1 MATELSVSSA
11 GPPPAPGPRRLK
23 RVLKIGAILLVLV
36 GIAGAF
42 VLHEVR
48 TSQLQS
54 WLISRYAASL
64 SYEVRPGPSPSIA
77 FPRGG
82 PFDSQ
87 RGYPRLNEF
96 RQRLEAAGYSVTEQ
110 ARQSAETVRLLK
122 WGVTPPYREPAQ
134 VGLVIRDYRG
144 ETLYDARPR
153 DSLFATFEDVPP
165 LIVNTLVYLENR
177 ELTSP
182 TSPGSNPAID
192 WPRLGKA
199 GGLYVARGVGLPVR
213 SEGGS
218 TLAVQLEKYRH
229 SNGGRTL
236 SPLDKLRQLTSASLR
251 AYKDGPDSTASRQEI
266 VLDYLNTMPLAAA
279 PGYGEVHGLGNGL
292 RAWFDLDLE
301 SVGDALADRSAG
313 TATAAAAYKHVLA
326 LLYAVRAPTRYL
338 VEDPALL
345 DKKITAY
352 GDLLLKAGVID
363 RDLYRAFRD
372 VPLRFAGRVDQ
383 PPIDFAERRAVT
395 AIREEVRRV
404 LEVRR
409 PYEMSRLH
417 LEIDSTIDGEL
428 QEAATRLFRQ
438 LGDTSY
444 VDAHGLRGEHL
455 LPTGD
460 PARVVYSLLLFERT
474 PAGNR
479 LRVQA
484 DNLDRPF
491 DINAGM
497 KLDLG
502 STAKLRTLA
511 HYLEIVEG
519 LHAEVGAL
527 DDEAR
532 AQLVTDARD
541 PLTKW
546 AAETLKQTPAM
557 DLDAFLAQALART
570 YPAHP
575 WEEFFTGGGV
585 HTFENF
591 DPEDNRR
598 ILTVREALA
607 HSTNLVFIRL
617 MRDLVRFHEA
627 RLPYDAAA
635 VMGDQD
641 NPERRRMLE
650 QMADKEARQHLA
662 RAHTRYQGLAP
673 DAVVDQLLGRRR
685 ADSPRHLAIVFFAW
699 HPGADA
705 LALRQWLT
713 DRGQETTPE
722 EAARL
727 SHAYGSPKLTLLDY
741 AYLLGRNPL
750 DLWCAGEMSRNP
762 YIKWDELVAAS
773 AEPRRLATAWLLPP
787 RQRQAQNLRVR
798 IRMEEDAFTRMTPYW
813 RRLGFPFEHLVPSYA
828 TAIGSSADRPAALAE
843 LMGII
848 ANDGVRRPTTA
859 IRALRFAPDTP
870 YHTVLEPSAGTQERV
885 LSVPVARALRKTLA
899 EVVETGTARRVAGVF
914 RGPGGKPI
922 VVGGKTGSGD
932 NRYETFAGRGKLISS
947 RPVSRTAAFA
957 FYIGDRY
964 YGIITASVAG
974 KVSGQYEFTSA
985 LPLTVLRLYAP
996 ALNARA
1002 SGNVAAARPPAAPL
1016 LASGKTGPDGGAME
1030 PVADRTPSP

>member
-1 MATELSVSSA
+1 MPTEPLVSAADPS
-11 GPPPAPGPRRLK
+11 PALRPRRLGRLLK
-23 RVLKIGAILLVLV
+23 VGAVLLILAAVVGGLV
-36 GIAGAF
+36 F
-42 VLHEVR
+42 HEVR
-48 TSQLQS
+48 TSRLQS
-54 WLISRYAASL
+54 WLLSRYAASL
-64 SYEVRPGPSPSIA
+64 SYEIRPGPSSSIA

-87 RGYPRLNEF
+87 RGYPRLSDF
-96 RQRLEAAGYSVTEQ
+96 RKRLEGAGYAVVEQ
-110 ARQSAETVRLLK
+110 ARQSPETVRLLK

-134 VGLVIRDYRG
+134 VGLVIRDFRG
-144 ETLYDARPR
+144 ATLYDARPR
-153 DSLFATFEDVPP
+153 DSMFPSFDDVPP
-165 LIVNTLVYLENR
+165 LIVNTLVFLENR

-192 WPRLGKA
+192 WRRLGKA

-218 TLAVQLEKYRH
+218 TLAVQIEKYRH
-229 SNGGRTL
+229 SDGGRTL

-251 AYKDGPDSTASRQEI
+251 AYRDGPDSTASRQEI
-266 VLDYLNTMPLAAA
+266 VLDYLNTMPLAGA
-279 PGYGEVHGLGNGL
+279 PGYGEVHGLGDGL
-292 RAWFDLDLE
+292 RAWFDLDLD
-301 SVGDALADRSAG
+301 SVADALSTPSTG
-313 TATAAAAYKHVLA
+313 TETAAAAYKHVLA

-338 VEDPALL
+338 VDDPGQL
-345 DKKITAY
+345 DKKVTAY

-363 RDLYRAFRD
+363 RDLYHAFRD

-383 PPIDFAERRAVT
+383 PPIDFAERRAAT
-395 AIREEVRRV
+395 AIREDVRRV

-409 PYEMSRLH
+409 PYDMNRLH

-428 QEAATRLFRQ
+428 QKAATRLFRQ
-438 LGDTSY
+438 LGDKQF
-444 VDAHGLRGEHL
+444 VDSHGLRGEHL

-474 PAGNR
+474 PAGNQ

-491 DINAGM
+491 DINSGM

-502 STAKLRTLA
+502 STAKLRTVT
-511 HYLEIVEG
+511 HYLEVVQE
-519 LHAEVGAL
+519 LHEQVKAL
-527 DDEAR
+527 EEEER

-557 DLDAFLAQALART
+557 ELDTFLTQALART

-598 ILTVREALA
+598 IYSVREALA

-635 VMGDQD
+635 VLGDQD

-662 RAHTRYQGLAP
+662 RAYSRYQGLAP
-673 DAVVDQLLGRRR
+673 DAVVGQLLGRRR
-685 ADSPRHLAIVFFAW
+685 AESPRHLAIVFFAW
-699 HPGADA
+699 HKGADA
-705 LALRQWLT
+705 AALRQWLT
-713 DRGQETTPE
+713 DRGQETTPD
-722 EAARL
+722 EAVKL
-727 SHAYGSPKLTLLDY
+727 FHAYGNPKLSLLDY
-741 AYLLGRNPL
+741 GYLLGRHPL
-750 DLWCAGEMSRNP
+750 NLWCAGEMSRNP
-762 YIKWDELVAAS
+762 SAKWDELVERS

-787 RQRQAQNLRVR
+787 RQRRAQNLRVR
-798 IRMEEDAFTRMTPYW
+798 IRMEEDAFARMTPYW

-848 ANDGVRRPTTA
+848 ANEGVRRPTTA

-870 YHTVLEPSAGTQERV
+870 YHTVFEPTAGGQERV

-914 RGPGGKPI
+914 RGVGGKPI

-932 NRYETFAGRGKLISS
+932 NRFETFAGRGKLVSS

-985 LPLTVLRLYAP
+985 LPLTVLRLFAP
-996 ALNARA
+996 AINARA
-1002 SGNVAAARPPAAPL
+1002 ARDVVAAQSPATPL
-1016 LASGKTGPDGGAME
+1016 LTARRTRADGGVVA
-1030 PVADRTPSP
+1030 PVTEQR